1 MGFEKQWVKG
11 LTSMVQNYFD
21 LGMYTSSMSCLNA
34 DLIAI
39 SLALASPKEPKS
51 PYSIEPPRASSVR
64 NLLQKV
70 GDLETL

>member
-1 MGFEKQWVKG
+1 
-11 LTSMVQNYFD
+11 
-21 LGMYTSSMSCLNA
+21 MSCLNA
-34 DLIAI
+34 DLIAV

>member
-34 DLIAI
+34 DLIAV
-39 SLALASPKEPKS
+39 SLAYCK
-51 PYSIEPPRASSVR
+51 
-64 NLLQKV
+64 
-70 GDLETL
+70 DLKKLPENKDFLT